1 MTTSMKTKKVS
12 KENGYFFFSWKQL
25 NQRTGKHEKLQIS
38 GHGGSHGMTDN
49 YILEILVN
57 YKSFQMTF

>member
-1 MTTSMKTKKVS
+1 M
-12 KENGYFFFSWKQL
+12 GIFFFSWKQL